1 MGSALAENAEIRATR
16 PAAFTLAH
24 LSDPHLPMP
33 HARPLE
39 LIGKRAT
46 GYLNWWR
53 RRVHLHVPEALA
65 GIVAD
70 IKAEKPD
77 HIALT
82 GDLVNISLPTE
93 FSRAAQWLA
102 ALGGPHDVT
111 VIPGNHDVYVATAW
125 PESLGLWG
133 AYIAGDGQPPASG
146 FDVFPT
152 LRRRGPVALVGLS
165 SGVPK
170 PPLFATGTLG
180 EAQIANAE
188 RMLAELGREGLCRVV
203 LIHHPPLTT
212 ESRFK
217 RLTDAAAFQAMIR
230 RVGCELVL
238 HGHNHRSEVARIAG
252 PDGPVPVIGVTSAS
266 AAPDSKYGRARY
278 HLIHIERENE
288 GWRIGV
294 ELRAL
299 RKDGAG
305 CEPDGDLVF
314 HSGRALAMVA

>member
-1 MGSALAENAEIRATR
+1 V
-16 PAAFTLAH
+16 FTLAH

-33 HARPLE
+33 PARPVE
-39 LIGKRAT
+39 LLGKRAT
-46 GYLNWWR
+46 GYVNWWR
-53 RRVHLHVPEALA
+53 RRAHLHVPAALA

-70 IKAEKPD
+70 IRRQKPD

-93 FSRAAQWLA
+93 FTRAAEWLKQ
-102 ALGGPHDVT
+102 LGGPQDVT

-133 AYIAGDGQPPASG
+133 AYIAGDGQPPASD
-146 FDVFPT
+146 FNVFPT

-170 PPLFATGTLG
+170 PPFFATGTLG
-180 EAQIANAE
+180 EAQIAKAE
-188 RMLAELGREGLCRVV
+188 TLLADLGREGACRVV

-217 RLTDAAAFQAMIR
+217 RLTDAAAFQAMVV

-238 HGHNHRSEVARIAG
+238 HGHNHRSEVARIGGPAG
-252 PDGPVPVIGVTSAS
+252 PIPVIGVTSAS
-266 AAPDSKYGRARY
+266 AAPDSKYGRARW
-278 HLIHIERENE
+278 HLIRIEREAA
-288 GWRIGV
+288 GWRFDV

-305 CEPDGDLVF
+305 CEPDGELSF
-314 HSGRALAMVA
+314 HTGQPLAMVA

>member
-1 MGSALAENAEIRATR
+1 M
-16 PAAFTLAH
+16 FTLAH

-39 LIGKRAT
+39 LLGKRAT
-46 GYLNWWR
+46 GYINWWR
-53 RRVHLHVPEALA
+53 RRVHLHVPQALA

-82 GDLVNISLPTE
+82 GDLVNISLTAE
-93 FSRAAQWLA
+93 FSRAAEWLQ
-102 ALGGPHDVT
+102 ALGGPADVT
-111 VIPGNHDVYVATAW
+111 LVPGNHDVYVATAW

-133 AYIAGDGQPPASG
+133 AYMAGDGAPPATS

-170 PPLFATGTLG
+170 PPFFATGTLG
-180 EAQIANAE
+180 EAQIAKAE
-188 RMLAELGREGLCRVV
+188 RLLADLKREDFCRVV

-212 ESRFK
+212 ESHFK

-230 RVGCELVL
+230 RVGCELLL

-278 HLIHIERENE
+278 HLIHIERENG
-288 GWRIGV
+288 GWRMEV

-299 RKDGAG
+299 SADGAG
-305 CEPDGDLVF
+305 CEPDGRLVF
-314 HSGRALAMVA
+314 HSVRPLAVVA

>member
-1 MGSALAENAEIRATR
+1 M
-16 PAAFTLAH
+16 FTLAH

-33 HARPLE
+33 SARVGE
-39 LIGKRAT
+39 LLGKRAT
-46 GYLNWWR
+46 GYFNWWR
-53 RRVHLHVPEALA
+53 SRAHLHVPEALA

-70 IKAEKPD
+70 IQQQKPD

-93 FSRAAQWLA
+93 FTRAAEWLSQ
-102 ALGGPHDVT
+102 LGGPQDVT

-125 PESLGLWG
+125 PQSLGLWG
-133 AYIAGDGQPPASG
+133 AYIAGDGQPPARD
-146 FDVFPT
+146 FNVFPT
-152 LRRRGPVALVGLS
+152 LRRRGPIALVGLS

-170 PPLFATGTLG
+170 PPFFATGTLG
-180 EAQIANAE
+180 EAQIAKAATL
-188 RMLAELGREGLCRVV
+188 LADLGRQGLCRVV

-217 RLTDAAAFQAMIR
+217 RLTDAAAFQAMIA

-252 PDGPVPVIGVTSAS
+252 PAGPIPVIGVTSAS

-278 HLIHIERENE
+278 HLIRIEREAA
-288 GWRIGV
+288 GWRFDV

-299 RKDGAG
+299 SKDGTG
-305 CEPDGDLVF
+305 CEADGKLSF
-314 HSGRALAMVA
+314 HSGQPLAMVA

>member
-1 MGSALAENAEIRATR
+1 MHVHAGASLRSRICRCRTR
-16 PAAFTLAH
+16 GA
-24 LSDPHLPMP
+24 
-33 HARPLE
+33 LE
-39 LIGKRAT
+39 LLGKRAT
-46 GYLNWWR
+46 GYFNWWR
-53 RRVHLHVPEALA
+53 SRVHLHVPEALA

-70 IKAEKPD
+70 IKAEQPD

-133 AYIAGDGQPPASG
+133 AYIAGDGQPPATS

-170 PPLFATGTLG
+170 PPLLATGTLG
-180 EAQIANAE
+180 EAQIAAAE
-188 RMLAELGREGLCRVV
+188 RMLADLGREGLCRVV

-212 ESRFK
+212 EKPLQAPHRRRRLPGDDPPRRLRARAARPQSPK
-217 RLTDAAAFQAMIR
+217 RSGAHR
-230 RVGCELVL
+230 RARRAGAR
-238 HGHNHRSEVARIAG
+238 HRRHLG
-252 PDGPVPVIGVTSAS
+252 F
-266 AAPDSKYGRARY
+266 GRAGQQVRPRA
-278 HLIHIERENE
+278 LSLDFDIERENE

-299 RKDGAG
+299 RNDGAG

>member
-1 MGSALAENAEIRATR
+1 M
-16 PAAFTLAH
+16 FTLAH

-33 HARPLE
+33 QARAVE
-39 LIGKRAT
+39 LLGKRAT

-53 RRVHLHVPEALA
+53 TRVHLHVPEALA

-70 IKAEKPD
+70 IKAQKPD

-82 GDLVNISLPTE
+82 GDLVNVSLPTE
-93 FSRAAQWLA
+93 FARAAQWLKE
-102 ALGGPHDVT
+102 LGPPHDVT

-125 PESLGLWG
+125 PQSLGLWG
-133 AYIAGDGQPPASG
+133 AYIAGDGQPPAAD

-152 LRRRGPVALVGLS
+152 LRRRGPLALVGLS

-180 EAQIANAE
+180 AAQLARAE
-188 RMLAELGREGLCRVV
+188 RLLADLGREDLCRVV

-217 RLTDAAAFQAMIR
+217 RLTDASAFQAMIR

-252 PDGPVPVIGVTSAS
+252 PSGAIPVIGVTSAS
-266 AAPDSKYGRARY
+266 AAPASKYGRARY
-278 HLIHIERENE
+278 HLIRIAREAM
-288 GWRIGV
+288 GWQFAV

-299 RKDGAG
+299 RADGAG
-305 CEPDGDLVF
+305 CEPDGQLSF
-314 HSGRALAMVA
+314 HGVRPLAMVA

>member
-1 MGSALAENAEIRATR
+1 MAYCGRWGPSEHLSASLYGSSQDRIVRR
-16 PAAFTLAH
+16 PAEKPEKKINTQSIDSTEECIPTSNDQRTMRKTFTLAH

-39 LIGKRAT
+39 LIGKRVT

-53 RRVHLHVPEALA
+53 NRVHLHVPEALA

-102 ALGGPHDVT
+102 ALGEPHDVT

-133 AYIAGDGQPPASG
+133 AYIAGDGQPPATS

-180 EAQIANAE
+180 EAQIAKAQ
-188 RMLAELGREGLCRVV
+188 RLLADLKREEVCRVV
-203 LIHHPPLTT
+203 L
-212 ESRFK
+212 
-217 RLTDAAAFQAMIR
+217 
-230 RVGCELVL
+230 
-238 HGHNHRSEVARIAG
+238 
-252 PDGPVPVIGVTSAS
+252 
-266 AAPDSKYGRARY
+266 
-278 HLIHIERENE
+278 
-288 GWRIGV
+288 
-294 ELRAL
+294 
-299 RKDGAG
+299 
-305 CEPDGDLVF
+305 
-314 HSGRALAMVA
+314 

>member
-1 MGSALAENAEIRATR
+1 M
-16 PAAFTLAH
+16 FTLAH
-24 LSDPHLPMP
+24 LSDPHLPLP
-33 HARPLE
+33 PARPWE
-39 LIGKRAT
+39 LVGKRAT
-46 GYLNWWR
+46 GYFNWWR
-53 RRVHLHVPEALA
+53 NRVHLHVSEALA

-93 FSRAAQWLA
+93 FDRAADWLA
-102 ALGGPHDVT
+102 GLAGPRDVT

-125 PESLGLWG
+125 PQSLGRWG
-133 AYIAGDGQPPASG
+133 AYLAGDGQPPATG

-152 LRRRGPVALVGLS
+152 LRRRGPLVLVGLS

-180 EAQIANAE
+180 EAQIGRAE
-188 RMLAELGREGLCRVV
+188 RLLGELGREGLCRVV

-212 ESRFK
+212 EKRFK

-230 RVGCELVL
+230 RAGCELVL
-238 HGHNHRSEVARIAG
+238 HGHNHRSEVAQIVGPAG
-252 PDGPVPVIGVTSAS
+252 PIPVIGVTSAS
-266 AAPDSKYGRARY
+266 AAPGSKYGRARY
-278 HLIHIERENE
+278 HLIRIQREAT
-288 GWRIGV
+288 GWQFEV

-299 RKDGAG
+299 RADGAG
-305 CEPDGDLVF
+305 CEPDGRLSF
-314 HSGRALAMVA
+314 HTAGPLDMVA